1 MPYALYLMPY
11 ALCLLP
17 YTFCYIL
24 NFELLMRPR
33 QDLVEIFSTF
43 VQFDADV
50 FNQWVTDPKL
60 RRSMHNCLN
69 LSPEESSDT
78 FWALYWHRVWQAQAN
93 SLAAAHVTAYL
104 QEVCYWVAKKLAQ
117 NLAGK
122 HSIADFFQTAIARV
136 NKILKGF
143 NPKLS
148 SNLKGY
154 AELIFRSTIKK
165 LLYQQQVALQT
176 AGVNRDTIARYVLAW
191 NCFKELYAPAD
202 IQTAHKLIRPNEETW
217 QAIAHLYNTQRLS
230 QLSSPS
236 PPCSPESVESWLLT
250 CAKAVRS
257 FQFPTLVS
265 VDAPSLGQETG
276 NLLDTLPESDRD
288 SLLATVIAREEA
300 QIRESQIAQ
309 IKTIIADALAKL
321 DDRAKALLKAYYQ
334 QGLTQQQIAQQLGVK
349 QYTVSRQLSQ
359 IRQKLLL
366 TLAQW
371 SQQTLHIKLT
381 SEVLDSMSNLLE
393 EWLNVYYC
401 SSELHTSQESP

>member
-1 MPYALYLMPY
+1 
-11 ALCLLP
+11 
-17 YTFCYIL
+17 
-24 NFELLMRPR
+24 MRPR

-43 VQFDADV
+43 VQFDADA

-60 RRSMHNCLN
+60 RRSIHNCLN

-78 FWALYWHRVWQAQAN
+78 FWALYWHRVWQTQGR

-104 QEVCYWVAKKLAQ
+104 QEVCYWVAKKMVQ
-117 NLAGK
+117 NLPGK
-122 HSIADFFQTAIARV
+122 HSVADFFQTAIARV

-165 LLYQQQVALQT
+165 LLYQQHIAHICTDWSLLHNLSHKRLVESLQDG
-176 AGVNRDTIARYVLAW
+176 GVNRETIARYVLAW
-191 NCFKELYAPAD
+191 NCFKELYAPAEV
-202 IQTAHKLIRPNEETW
+202 QTAHRLIKPDAATW
-217 QAIAHLYNTQRLS
+217 QAIANLYNTQRLS

-236 PPCSPESVESWLLT
+236 PPCSPENVESWLLT

-257 FQFPTLVS
+257 FQFPTVVS

-276 NLLDTLPESDRD
+276 KLLDTLPQSNQE
-288 SLLATVIAREEA
+288 SLLATAIATEEA
-300 QIRESQIAQ
+300 QTREAQIAQ
-309 IKTIIADALAKL
+309 IQTVVADAIAKL
-321 DDRAKALLKAYYQ
+321 DDRAQVLLQSYYQ

-349 QYTVSRQLSQ
+349 QYTVSRHLSQ

-366 TLAQW
+366 ALAQW

-393 EWLNVYYC
+393 EWLKVYY
-401 SSELHTSQESP
+401 SGLTQLHHL

>member
-1 MPYALYLMPY
+1 
-11 ALCLLP
+11 
-17 YTFCYIL
+17 
-24 NFELLMRPR
+24 MRLR

-43 VQFDADV
+43 VQFDADA
-50 FNQWVTDPKL
+50 FNRWVTDSKL
-60 RRSMHNCLN
+60 RRSMQICLN
-69 LSPEESSDT
+69 HSPEESSDT
-78 FWALYWHRVWQAQAN
+78 FWALYWHRIYQTQAS
-93 SLAAAHVTAYL
+93 SLATAHVTAYL
-104 QEVCYWVAKKLAQ
+104 QEVCYWVAKKMAK

-122 HSIADFFQTAIARV
+122 HSVADFFQTAITTV

-154 AELIFRSTIKK
+154 AELIFRSAIKK
-165 LLYQQQVALQT
+165 LLYQQQVANICTDWSLLHNLSHKRLVESLQA
-176 AGVNRDTIARYVLAW
+176 AGVNREMIACYVLAW
-191 NCFKELYAPAD
+191 NCFKELYAPAEA
-202 IQTAHKLIRPNEETW
+202 QTAHRLVRPDEATW

-236 PPCSPESVESWLLT
+236 PACSPESLESWLLT

-257 FQFPTLVS
+257 FQFPSLVS

-276 NLLDTLPESDRD
+276 NLLDTLPGTIQE
-288 SLLATVIAREEA
+288 SLLVEVIAVEEA
-300 QIRESQIAQ
+300 QIRETQMTQ
-309 IKTIIADALAKL
+309 IKTVVADALTQL
-321 DDRAKALLKAYYQ
+321 DERAKALLKAYYQ

-366 TLAQW
+366 ALAQW

-381 SEVLDSMSNLLE
+381 SEVLDSMSNLVE
-393 EWLNVYYC
+393 EWLNAYYH
-401 SSELHTSQESP
+401 SSDLPTLQESS